1 MLRKP
6 QLSDGFRQRMFK
18 GRVREGSSGVCDPLV
33 HSPLAVGEATGG
45 VTGVNVISP
54 GAA

>member
-18 GRVREGSSGVCDPLV
+18 GRVREGSSRGCDPLV
-33 HSPLAVGEATGG
+33 HRPLAAGETTGG

-54 GAA
+54 WAA